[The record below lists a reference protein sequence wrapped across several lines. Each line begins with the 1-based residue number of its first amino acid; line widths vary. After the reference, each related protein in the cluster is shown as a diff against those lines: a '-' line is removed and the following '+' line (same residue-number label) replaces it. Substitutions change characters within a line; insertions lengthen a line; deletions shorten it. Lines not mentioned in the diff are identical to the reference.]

1 MKTIVIYRSRTG
13 FTKQYAEWIAAK
25 LKADLFEAA
34 RVPFTRLAEYDVII
48 YGGGLYATGI
58 NGVKLIK
65 RNLAKLKGKKVI
77 VFASGASPSRA
88 EVLDVIRNHNF
99 TPAEQQLIRLFYL
112 RGGFDYH
119 KLSPF
124 LKVIMTVLKWSL
136 QRKKNPTPDEQGM
149 LAAYER
155 PVNFTARE
163 NIKELIAYAEAEV

>member
-1 MKTIVIYRSRTG
+1 MKTIVIYKSKTG
-13 FTKQYAEWIAAK
+13 FTKQYAEWIAAE

-34 RVPFTRLAEYDVII
+34 RAPLAKLTDYDVII

-112 RGGFDYH
+112 RGGFDYR

-124 LKVIMTVLKWSL
+124 FKVIMTVLKWSL

-155 PVNFTARE
+155 PVNFTSRE